1 MMKRNRVAYALAAL
15 LLASVPADAVRI
27 GTASS
32 PVQVVYSTGTQS
44 NAGTTINVI
53 EGFSTCQFTLKANTL
68 ANDGDFV
75 EISTAGN
82 LPGAGNA
89 DNRVLRLR
97 SGSTAGAD
105 MAIQSITTASGLKW
119 GLKATLVRNAHNSQT
134 VFAFGYVQNSTGAAS
149 GSLPSTFDETTD
161 VLIVMTAVDTT
172 ASVVGGA
179 VTCGGM
185 TAVYYRAK

>member
-1 MMKRNRVAYALAAL
+1 MMKRNRVAYALAAF

-27 GTASS
+27 GTSSS
-32 PVQVVYSTGTQS
+32 PVQVLYSTGTQS
-44 NAGTTINVI
+44 NAGTILNTI

-75 EISTAGN
+75 KITTGGG

-97 SGSTAGAD
+97 SGSTAGSD
-105 MAIQSITTASGLKW
+105 MAIQSVTTASGLKW
-119 GLKATLVRNAHNSQT
+119 GLEATLIRNGHNSQT
-134 VFAFGYVQNSTGAAS
+134 VLSQGYVQNSTSAAT
-149 GSLPSTFDETTD
+149 GGLPLTFDETTD

-172 ASVVGGA
+172 QSVAGGA
-179 VTCGGM
+179 LTCQGM
-185 TAVYYRAK
+185 TAIYYRAK